1 PAARPGT
8 SARAQVRIV
17 RDLGPRRAHLHGA
30 GGALVRRLPCHV
42 PRLCANQTAHR
53 GVPPGRRSGAVRR
66 RRAGSGRHPDVGRE
80 RRGSRGRA
88 GDGRAVK
95 GRPRAPANVG
105 IGLAGT
111 VLVHACAGVL
121 FLVGAANARK
131 PAPPTYRVHLVAAPA
146 PTEDVRKAPEAVE
159 RPAEEKPAPAPKA
172 KSPKST
178 VAPAPPPP
186 VAEIGFLI
194 HRDGSISDMQFIKRS
209 GSFGFDLE
217 AQGAIEDAGR
227 RKAFGPLP
235 DGWTSEVLFVRF
247 YFSGKRQ

>member
-1 PAARPGT
+1 MTR
-8 SARAQVRIV
+8 
-17 RDLGPRRAHLHGA
+17 
-30 GGALVRRLPCHV
+30 
-42 PRLCANQTAHR
+42 
-53 GVPPGRRSGAVRR
+53 
-66 RRAGSGRHPDVGRE
+66 
-80 RRGSRGRA
+80 
-88 GDGRAVK
+88 
-95 GRPRAPANVG
+95 RPRAPTNVG

-111 VLVHACAGVL
+111 VCVHAFVGVL

-146 PTEDVRKAPEAVE
+146 PTEDARKAPEAVE

-186 VAEIGFLI
+186 VADNTKREAAPRTTPKAQPLPGERPSTGSDPLTVSTEGIEFPFL
-194 HRDGSISDMQFIKRS
+194 IKRS

-235 DGWTSEVLFVRF
+235 DGWTSDVLFVRF
-247 YFSGKRQ
+247 YFSGTRQ